1 MALIGLERSHEH
13 LWRRS
18 QLRRCSRRF
27 RCCGVRACPLRPAR
41 RSAHCDA
48 AEALLRAGRAP
59 PVLAVERV
67 IWRGARVNALARV
80 RGRHEWSVPTDLSSL
95 RIPQRIHR
103 LRLELLLSR
112 LVDDA
117 LTLRYDNSAPGDPH
131 ARHRSG
137 VQISRSP
144 ATTLSVAVTRE
155 GQSAATSAGATWW
168 RRSGQPVCPTVAT
181 SCGSSTRRGSRRR
194 EVISSEHL
202 RCGRPSAP
210 GTAHR
215 QGSLTAAAS
224 V

>member
-1 MALIGLERSHEH
+1 
-13 LWRRS
+13 
-18 QLRRCSRRF
+18 
-27 RCCGVRACPLRPAR
+27 V
-41 RSAHCDA
+41 
-48 AEALLRAGRAP
+48 
-59 PVLAVERV
+59 
-67 IWRGARVNALARV
+67 
-80 RGRHEWSVPTDLSSL
+80 SSL

-168 RRSGQPVCPTVAT
+168 RRFRSACLPDG
-181 SCGSSTRRGSRRR
+181 GDELR
-194 EVISSEHL
+194 EFDEKGIT
-202 RCGRPSAP
+202 PP
-210 GTAHR
+210 
-215 QGSLTAAAS
+215 
-224 V
+224 